1 MTKFAYI
8 AGPVT
13 GLPDRNRAAFEA
25 ARSLVADILGVPLRT
40 SAGRRSITIPHDIVW
55 RRDNEAVAM
64 RRCVDWICDEV
75 EDDTGDLFVVL
86 LPGWRESLGTA
97 VEVALARKLGVT
109 VVELV
114 DGALIELESVILCT
128 DKQANECPR
137 CGNSDE
143 HSNPGTSDQEG
154 QRG

>member
-1 MTKFAYI
+1 MTRYAYI

-13 GLPDRNRAAFEA
+13 GQADWNRPAFEA
-25 ARSLVADILGVPLRT
+25 ARPVVADILGLNQRLV
-40 SAGRRSITIPHDIVW
+40 TIPHDLFW
-55 RRDNEAVAM
+55 PNWTGTEARAIE
-64 RRCVDWICDEV
+64 RCVTHICCHVNDGHNL
-75 EDDTGDLFVVL
+75 TVVVID
-86 LPGWRESLGTA
+86 GWRESLGTA
-97 VEVALARKLGVT
+97 VEVALARKLGVP

-128 DKQANECPR
+128 DKQTNECPR

>member
-1 MTKFAYI
+1 MIKMAYI

-13 GLPDRNRAAFEA
+13 GLPDRNRPAFEA
-25 ARSLVADILGVPLRT
+25 ARLEVGRITGAGV
-40 SAGRRSITIPHDIVW
+40 TIPHDFVQES
-55 RRDNEAVAM
+55 DAETTAM
-64 RRCVDWICDEV
+64 GLCLAAIFDMVKLGV
-75 EDDTGDLFVVL
+75 PFFVVL
-86 LPGWRESLGTA
+86 LPGWRASLGTA
-97 VEVALARKLGVT
+97 VEVALARKLGVP

-128 DKQANECPR
+128 DKQTNECPR
-137 CGNSDE
+137 CGNSNE